1 MLSMPM
7 TYRRLVPII
16 ESMNTST
23 KRVKNAVLQ
32 IFLQATVMCETS
44 AFPSIL
50 PIYNIL
56 WHSMSGDVTIATGV
70 LILLKA
76 YYNENFN

>member
-1 MLSMPM
+1 M

-56 WHSMSGDVTIATGV
+56 
-70 LILLKA
+70 
-76 YYNENFN
+76 